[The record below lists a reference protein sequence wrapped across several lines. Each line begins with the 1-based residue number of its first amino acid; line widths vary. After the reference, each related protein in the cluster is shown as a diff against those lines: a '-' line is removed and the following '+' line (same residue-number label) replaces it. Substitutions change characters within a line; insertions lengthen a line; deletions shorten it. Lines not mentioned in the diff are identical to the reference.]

1 MKPSDL
7 VLLVLSAFLIVCAWV
22 SGAHQ
27 QEKNNRKEAVAAGVA
42 HWTIDAEGNTKFEY
56 NK

>member
-7 VLLVLSAFLIVCAWV
+7 VLLILSAFLLVCAWV
-22 SGAHQ
+22 SGAMLQ
-27 QEKNNRKEAVAAGVA
+27 DKKNRKEAIAAGVA
-42 HWTIDAEGNTKFEY
+42 HWTVDAEGKTKFEY

>member
-7 VLLVLSAFLIVCAWV
+7 VLLILSAFLIVCAWV
-22 SGAHQ
+22 LGAKQ
-27 QEKNNRKEAVAAGVA
+27 QEKNNRKEAIAAGVA
-42 HWTIDAEGNTKFEY
+42 HWTVDAEGNTKFEY